1 MDTTVSL
8 DDIAHFSDLQGK
20 GSIFEWFL
28 HLSGA
33 KFTEI
38 PAFASRVAV
47 RGVFCELSEFIVG
60 SVDLGFVTSED
71 LDSFSLGTG
80 DFCLRRRLR
89 STEG

>member
-1 MDTTVSL
+1 MDTTVGL

-33 KFTEI
+33 KVTEI

-47 RGVFCELSEFIVG
+47 RELFCELSKFLVG

-71 LDSFSLGTG
+71 LDSFCLGTG
-80 DFCLRRRLR
+80 DFGLGRRSWL
-89 STEG
+89 TEE